1 MGPGAEGAGE
11 AVWGA
16 LRVAAVRP
24 GVWVGGT
31 GFQLL
36 VLWCDGVDGVAG
48 RVVWL
53 LGCVAL
59 PVVWLAVGGLVPVVQ
74 AGGVRAVGSEAGAV
88 WGPPAAAC
96 ALFSVVTLVSRA
108 RIPGLADGVLFVVAR
123 EVVAR
128 GFIVVCVVGVS
139 EVEAVAAV

>member
-1 MGPGAEGAGE
+1 M
-11 AVWGA
+11 
-16 LRVAAVRP
+16 AAVCP

-31 GFQLL
+31 GFRLL
-36 VLWCDGVDGVAG
+36 VLLCDGVDSVAG

-53 LGCVAL
+53 PGCVAL
-59 PVVWLAVGGLVPVVQ
+59 PDVWLAVGGLVPVVQ

-88 WGPPAAAC
+88 WGPPVTAC
-96 ALFSVVTLVSRA
+96 ALFSVVMLVPRA
-108 RIPGLADGVLFVVAR
+108 RIPGLAGGVLFVVAR